1 MTQIF
6 ITKQFYVK
14 GEVVPVH
21 DIKLGI
27 RCRCTSHILP
37 MRKESPA
44 LTKHQA
50 GWASNVPWRRY
61 PHR

>member
-21 DIKLGI
+21 DIKLGFRY
-27 RCRCTSHILP
+27 RCVISFVFQPHFTYDERVPCTH
-37 MRKESPA
+37 
-44 LTKHQA
+44 
-50 GWASNVPWRRY
+50 
-61 PHR
+61 